1 MYNIPVNI
9 WIPHSYPHTPP
20 FVFVTPTDSMIIKES
35 KNVEIRGK
43 VHLPYLHYWPSHP
56 DQYNLVELVRILC
69 VVFGQHPP
77 VYNKTSSKASS
88 PIKPPSS
95 FLPSDAISRTTVEV
109 EDLSK
114 RNSNLITPSSSSI
127 SQSGSPSPHM
137 VSSSLPPPISME
149 MTSLGQINLS
159 SGKVPEQRPYR
170 STPSISQ
177 GKASNH
183 SDESRSNHS
192 LQSAVFEK
200 IQQQLRTMEQTKTR
214 EMETLLRI
222 NAQLRENSQKLTLSL
237 RTLTEEGKKLDANIE
252 SVQRKIQDMKDLV
265 NISESEQELDVD
277 EILLTDNA
285 IYRQYVNE
293 V

>member
-20 FVFVTPTDSMIIKES
+20 FVFVTPTDSMVIKES
-35 KNVEIRGK
+35 KNVEIKGK
-43 VHLPYLHYWPSHP
+43 VHLPYLHYWPSRP
-56 DQYNLVELVRILC
+56 DQSNLVELVRILC

-77 VYNKTSSKASS
+77 VYNKTSGKTPS
-88 PIKPPSS
+88 PIKTPSS
-95 FLPSDAISRTTVEV
+95 PLPSDTLLRTVAPA

-114 RNSNLITPSSSSI
+114 RNLNLTTPSSTSI
-127 SQSGSPSPHM
+127 STSGSVSRHPT
-137 VSSSLPPPISME
+137 SSSLPPPSPPPMPME
-149 MTSLGQINLS
+149 ATSLGQTNLS
-159 SGKVPEQRPYR
+159 PSRIPEQPYR
-170 STPSISQ
+170 STPVSQ
-177 GKASNH
+177 RKAPSH
-183 SDESRSNHS
+183 PDESRSNHS

-200 IQQQLRTMEQTKTR
+200 IQQQLRMMEQSKTR

-222 NAQLRENSQKLTLSL
+222 NAQLRENSQKLTSDLK
-237 RTLTEEGKKLDANIE
+237 TLTEEGKKIDANIE

-285 IYRQYVNE
+285 IYRQ
-293 V
+293 